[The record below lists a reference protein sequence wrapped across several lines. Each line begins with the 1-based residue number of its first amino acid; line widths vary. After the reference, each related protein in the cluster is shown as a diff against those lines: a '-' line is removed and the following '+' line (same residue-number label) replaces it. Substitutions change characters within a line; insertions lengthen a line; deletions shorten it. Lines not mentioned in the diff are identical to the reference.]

1 MDKVLLLLPVPKYL
15 KRVLE
20 KKYGEYFQATETTL
34 LGFTVLQI
42 LKRKSEIKYDY
53 IRQNQNDYF
62 RVYIGVRKAVI
73 KGFIFNQKRSHQLA
87 KTLERQTKEELF
99 TTTILNKE
107 NYGIEYQVT
116 LLNFLDFYDIPD
128 EELTYETLR
137 KDFNRQKLKLIQK
150 LKINYTKKGKK
161 NGIL

>member
-20 KKYGEYFQATETTL
+20 KKHGEDFQATETTL
-34 LGFTVLQI
+34 LGFVVLQI

-53 IRQNQNDYF
+53 KRQNQNDYF
-62 RVYIGVRKAVI
+62 RVYIGVRKAGL

-99 TTTILNKE
+99 TSAILNKE

-116 LLNFLDFYDIPD
+116 LLDFLEFYDIPD

-137 KDFNRQKLKLIQK
+137 KDFNRQKLKLMQK
-150 LKINYTKKGKK
+150 LKINYTKKGQK
-161 NGIL
+161 NGTL